1 MLDTSYYW
9 EWELKYR
16 TLLCTTLLANADN
29 LYSYTGGALM
39 SVVYHRERVRRY
51 EEIGTFWSE
60 RGAGKTAADEQ
71 RRMEVYTH
79 FI

>member
-1 MLDTSYYW
+1 MHYCCMDIC
-9 EWELKYR
+9 R
-16 TLLCTTLLANADN
+16 VN
-29 LYSYTGGALM
+29 
-39 SVVYHRERVRRY
+39 RERVRRY